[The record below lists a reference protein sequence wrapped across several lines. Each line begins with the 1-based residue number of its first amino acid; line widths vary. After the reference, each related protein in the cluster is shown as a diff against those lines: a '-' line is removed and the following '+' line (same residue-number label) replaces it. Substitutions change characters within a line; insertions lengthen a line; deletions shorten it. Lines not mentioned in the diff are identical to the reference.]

1 MQGIWRDVWNP
12 LSKTQRKS
20 IRMQRKLFLCWSPML
35 LVIFFIFLVVLNVTG
50 TFSALEKEMQQI
62 LSGQQKHV
70 VADLS
75 EQFDKITAQGITVS
89 EQSSASINNYL
100 FTDPVASLDN
110 DPERIEEL
118 ESLLYGYLT
127 ASLQSAPCSG
137 AYLVLDATTNSQAPG
152 AQFSRA
158 GLYIRLTNL
167 SSKGTA
173 NQDLVFYRGVP
184 NVAREHQL
192 ELHNRWKLEFDISKL
207 PGYNEMLDRSAGRL
221 AANTVWTKRMC
232 LPDTWENAMLLMVPI
247 MGNNGSVLGICGLE
261 LSELYFMLSYPS
273 VESRFGNMVTLLAP
287 MSGDSVGDFLLW
299 RKTLCD
305 GEVILSLL
313 QVNNGDST
321 FSVCFNDWAPI
332 LRRYTGWTSQ
342 GEIRK
347 GETFCGAAWKVDYET
362 QTVWLDDITEDGRNI
377 GRYEAL
383 PYQAAPQLDLYSL
396 PDWSLENGAVWM
408 VRTDAMGR
416 IEEMQPYFNGT
427 CEQLTEE
434 EAAELLCEVY
444 EVQEYLNMGMKMFF
458 DGTRETINDESCVV
472 ITLGT
477 DHEESFVRELFYA
490 VAPSGAIYAYD
501 LFNDSW
507 NEVGVG

>member
-1 MQGIWRDVWNP
+1 MKRWTGRLLTV
-12 LSKTQRKS
+12 
-20 IRMQRKLFLCWSPML
+20 L
-35 LVIFFIFLVVLNVTG
+35 LVLLLLPGCAVLQ
-50 TFSALEKEMQQI
+50 ALEEIQGEDRTDNSPIHDNIDPQLPTDGGEPSDSGG
-62 LSGQQKHV
+62 LSDSG
-70 VADLS
+70 D
-75 EQFDKITAQGITVS
+75 
-89 EQSSASINNYL
+89 SSDSR
-100 FTDPVASLDN
+100 DP
-110 DPERIEEL
+110 
-118 ESLLYGYLT
+118 SLLERPEEV
-127 ASLQSAPCSG
+127 QE
-137 AYLVLDATTNSQAPG
+137 PG
-152 AQFSRA
+152 ADPLDFADEAALRA
-158 GLYIRLTNL
+158 VL
-167 SSKGTA
+167 
-173 NQDLVFYRGVP
+173 
-184 NVAREHQL
+184 
-192 ELHNRWKLEFDISKL
+192 
-207 PGYNEMLDRSAGRL
+207 AGEWIYFADEDALWAVL
-221 AANTVWTKRMC
+221 AGAGIDC
-232 LPDTWENAMLLMVPI
+232 LPDSDDPSAWITFSEDGAFRMQVKSPLDGTMWEDAGFCQLERLVVGEDEVPD
-247 MGNNGSVLGICGLE
+247 MMALT
-261 LSELYFMLSYPS
+261 LSETAADGYVDRPL
-273 VESRFGNMVTLLAP
+273 
-287 MSGDSVGDFLLW
+287 DSVGDFLLW

>member
-1 MQGIWRDVWNP
+1 M
-12 LSKTQRKS
+12 
-20 IRMQRKLFLCWSPML
+20 
-35 LVIFFIFLVVLNVTG
+35 
-50 TFSALEKEMQQI
+50 
-62 LSGQQKHV
+62 
-70 VADLS
+70 
-75 EQFDKITAQGITVS
+75 
-89 EQSSASINNYL
+89 
-100 FTDPVASLDN
+100 
-110 DPERIEEL
+110 
-118 ESLLYGYLT
+118 
-127 ASLQSAPCSG
+127 
-137 AYLVLDATTNSQAPG
+137 
-152 AQFSRA
+152 
-158 GLYIRLTNL
+158 
-167 SSKGTA
+167 
-173 NQDLVFYRGVP
+173 
-184 NVAREHQL
+184 
-192 ELHNRWKLEFDISKL
+192 
-207 PGYNEMLDRSAGRL
+207 
-221 AANTVWTKRMC
+221 
-232 LPDTWENAMLLMVPI
+232 
-247 MGNNGSVLGICGLE
+247 
-261 LSELYFMLSYPS
+261 
-273 VESRFGNMVTLLAP
+273 
-287 MSGDSVGDFLLW
+287 
-299 RKTLCD
+299 
-305 GEVILSLL
+305 ILSLL

>member
-1 MQGIWRDVWNP
+1 MNRWASRLLTV
-12 LSKTQRKS
+12 
-20 IRMQRKLFLCWSPML
+20 L
-35 LVIFFIFLVVLNVTG
+35 LVLLLLPGCAALQALKEIQSQDGTDNSPIHDNVDPQLP
-50 TFSALEKEMQQI
+50 S
-62 LSGQQKHV
+62 
-70 VADLS
+70 DS
-75 EQFDKITAQGITVS
+75 E
-89 EQSSASINNYL
+89 
-100 FTDPVASLDN
+100 
-110 DPERIEEL
+110 
-118 ESLLYGYLT
+118 LT
-127 ASLQSAPCSG
+127 SDSG
-137 AYLVLDATTNSQAPG
+137 ALSDSRDPSPQECPEKVQEPG
-152 AQFSRA
+152 ADPLDFADEAALRA
-158 GLYIRLTNL
+158 VL
-167 SSKGTA
+167 
-173 NQDLVFYRGVP
+173 
-184 NVAREHQL
+184 
-192 ELHNRWKLEFDISKL
+192 
-207 PGYNEMLDRSAGRL
+207 AGEWIYFADEDALWAVL
-221 AANTVWTKRMC
+221 AGAGIDC
-232 LPDTWENAMLLMVPI
+232 LPDSDDPSAWITFSEDGAFRMQVKSPLDGTIWEDAGFCRLERLVVGEDEVPD
-247 MGNNGSVLGICGLE
+247 MMALT
-261 LSELYFMLSYPS
+261 LSETAADGYVDRPL
-273 VESRFGNMVTLLAP
+273 
-287 MSGDSVGDFLLW
+287 DSVGDFLLW

-444 EVQEYLNMGMKMFF
+444 EVQEYLNQGMTMLF
-458 DGTRETINDESCVV
+458 DGETEVIDGETCVV
-472 ITLGT
+472 IALGT
-477 DHEESFVRELFYA
+477 DHEEYFVREFYYA
-490 VAPSGAIYAYD
+490 VSPSGSIYAYD
-501 LFNDSW
+501 IFTDSW
-507 NEVGVG
+507 NVAGMG

>member
-1 MQGIWRDVWNP
+1 MNRWASRLLTV
-12 LSKTQRKS
+12 
-20 IRMQRKLFLCWSPML
+20 L
-35 LVIFFIFLVVLNVTG
+35 LVLLLLSG
-50 TFSALEKEMQQI
+50 CAALQALEEIQSQDRADNSPI
-62 LSGQQKHV
+62 HDNIDPQLPTDGEEPSDSGGLSDSG
-70 VADLS
+70 D
-75 EQFDKITAQGITVS
+75 
-89 EQSSASINNYL
+89 SSDSR
-100 FTDPVASLDN
+100 DP
-110 DPERIEEL
+110 
-118 ESLLYGYLT
+118 SLLERPEEV
-127 ASLQSAPCSG
+127 QE
-137 AYLVLDATTNSQAPG
+137 PG
-152 AQFSRA
+152 ADPLDFADEAALRA
-158 GLYIRLTNL
+158 VL
-167 SSKGTA
+167 
-173 NQDLVFYRGVP
+173 
-184 NVAREHQL
+184 
-192 ELHNRWKLEFDISKL
+192 
-207 PGYNEMLDRSAGRL
+207 AGEWIYFADEDALWAVL
-221 AANTVWTKRMC
+221 AGAGIDC
-232 LPDTWENAMLLMVPI
+232 LPDSDDPSAWITFSEDGAFRMQVKSPLDGTIWEDAGFCRLERLVVGEDEVPD
-247 MGNNGSVLGICGLE
+247 MMALT
-261 LSELYFMLSYPS
+261 LSETAADGYVDRPL
-273 VESRFGNMVTLLAP
+273 
-287 MSGDSVGDFLLW
+287 DSVGDFLLW

-507 NEVGVG
+507 NEVGMG

>member
-1 MQGIWRDVWNP
+1 MNRWASRLLTV
-12 LSKTQRKS
+12 
-20 IRMQRKLFLCWSPML
+20 L
-35 LVIFFIFLVVLNVTG
+35 LVLLLLPGCAALQALKEIQSQDGTDNSPIHDNVDPQLP
-50 TFSALEKEMQQI
+50 S
-62 LSGQQKHV
+62 
-70 VADLS
+70 DS
-75 EQFDKITAQGITVS
+75 E
-89 EQSSASINNYL
+89 
-100 FTDPVASLDN
+100 
-110 DPERIEEL
+110 
-118 ESLLYGYLT
+118 LT
-127 ASLQSAPCSG
+127 SDSG
-137 AYLVLDATTNSQAPG
+137 ALSDSRDPSPQECPEKVQEPG
-152 AQFSRA
+152 ADPLDFADEAALRA
-158 GLYIRLTNL
+158 VL
-167 SSKGTA
+167 
-173 NQDLVFYRGVP
+173 
-184 NVAREHQL
+184 
-192 ELHNRWKLEFDISKL
+192 
-207 PGYNEMLDRSAGRL
+207 AGEWIYFADEDALWAVL
-221 AANTVWTKRMC
+221 AGAGIDC
-232 LPDTWENAMLLMVPI
+232 LPDSDDPSAWITFSEDGAFRMQVKSPLDGTIWEDAGFCRLERLVVGEDEVPD
-247 MGNNGSVLGICGLE
+247 MMALT
-261 LSELYFMLSYPS
+261 LSETAADGYVDRPL
-273 VESRFGNMVTLLAP
+273 
-287 MSGDSVGDFLLW
+287 DSVGDFLLW

-444 EVQEYLNMGMKMFF
+444 EVQEYLNQGMTMLF
-458 DGTRETINDESCVV
+458 DGETEVIDGETCVV
-472 ITLGT
+472 IALGT
-477 DHEESFVRELFYA
+477 DHEEYFVRELYYA
-490 VAPSGAIYAYD
+490 VSPSGSIYAYD
-501 LFNDSW
+501 IFTDSW
-507 NEVGVG
+507 NVAGMG

>member
-1 MQGIWRDVWNP
+1 MNRWASRLLTV
-12 LSKTQRKS
+12 
-20 IRMQRKLFLCWSPML
+20 L
-35 LVIFFIFLVVLNVTG
+35 LVLLLLPGCAALQALKEIQSQDGTDNSPIHDNVDPQMP
-50 TFSALEKEMQQI
+50 S
-62 LSGQQKHV
+62 
-70 VADLS
+70 DS
-75 EQFDKITAQGITVS
+75 E
-89 EQSSASINNYL
+89 
-100 FTDPVASLDN
+100 
-110 DPERIEEL
+110 
-118 ESLLYGYLT
+118 LT
-127 ASLQSAPCSG
+127 SDSG
-137 AYLVLDATTNSQAPG
+137 ALSDSRDPSPQECPEKVQEPG
-152 AQFSRA
+152 ADPLDFADEAALRA
-158 GLYIRLTNL
+158 VL
-167 SSKGTA
+167 
-173 NQDLVFYRGVP
+173 
-184 NVAREHQL
+184 
-192 ELHNRWKLEFDISKL
+192 
-207 PGYNEMLDRSAGRL
+207 AGEWIYFADEDALWAVL
-221 AANTVWTKRMC
+221 AGAGIDC
-232 LPDTWENAMLLMVPI
+232 LPDSDDPSAWITFSEDGAFRMQVKSPLDGTMWEDAGFCQLERLVVGEDEVPD
-247 MGNNGSVLGICGLE
+247 MMALT
-261 LSELYFMLSYPS
+261 LSETAADGYVDRPL
-273 VESRFGNMVTLLAP
+273 
-287 MSGDSVGDFLLW
+287 DSVGDFLLW

-472 ITLGT
+472 IALGT
-477 DHEESFVRELFYA
+477 DHEEYFVREFYYA
-490 VAPSGAIYAYD
+490 VSPSGSIYAYD
-501 LFNDSW
+501 IFTDSW
-507 NEVGVG
+507 NVAGMG